1 MKKLIAGAVCALA
14 TCGLPTLA
22 AAEEGGF
29 TLTGPAKIA
38 MLYISPRNDGGWTQA
53 FDEARQRLEGEI
65 GQKIQYVES
74 VPDFQVF
81 MQIGLTG
88 ATDIGGTDFDNM

>member
-74 VPDFQVF
+74 VPETASAIKPTVERL
-81 MQIGLTG
+81 I
-88 ATDIGGTDFDNM
+88 